1 MVKSKPV
8 PFKTLVA
15 ALLND
20 QEPFPPRYLHRF
32 SDLIDE
38 DSQALIQ
45 AWPKVSP
52 ARRVALLEDL
62 DELNQADDL
71 LSFEE
76 VCKLALKDAQAQV
89 RLLGVKILKEYELPQ
104 YISNF
109 IQMAKHDHDGEVRA
123 AAAGALGN
131 FTYLGEVDKIHPST
145 HQRIEEALLSILN
158 SKDESIVRRRA
169 LEALGYSSREEVKPA
184 IEQAYASGDQDWLIS
199 ALNAMGNSA
208 DSTWKPKV
216 IAMFNHQHP
225 LVRAEAASAAGEIE
239 IKSAVPALLR
249 MLVDMDLD
257 VRMAV
262 IWSLSQI
269 GGKGVR
275 KALETMLEASE
286 DDDEADM
293 LERALENL
301 DFTEDLGAI
310 ALLNIADNGE
320 EDGELFNEDE
330 LDDLDELGDGQA

>member
-1 MVKSKPV
+1 MVKSKPI

-15 ALLND
+15 TLLND

-32 SDLIDE
+32 SDLLDE
-38 DSQALIQ
+38 DSQSLTQ
-45 AWPKVSP
+45 AWPKISP
-52 ARRVALLEDL
+52 MRRVALLEDL

-76 VCKLALKDAQAQV
+76 VCKLAIKDSQAQV

-104 YISNF
+104 YISDF
-109 IQMAKHDHDGEVRA
+109 IQMAKHDGDGAVRA
-123 AAAGALGN
+123 AAADALGA
-131 FTYLGEVDKIHPST
+131 FTYLGEVDKLHPST
-145 HQRIEEALLSILN
+145 HQRIEDALLSILN
-158 SKDESIVRRRA
+158 SQDESIVRRRA
-169 LEALGYSSREEVKPA
+169 LEALGYSSREEVNPA
-184 IEQAYASGDQDWLIS
+184 IELAYASGDPDWLIS

-208 DSTWKPKV
+208 DNKWKSKV
-216 IAMFNHQHP
+216 IAMFDHQHP

-239 IKSAVPALLR
+239 INSAVPSLLR
-249 MLVDMDLD
+249 MLDDVDLD

-262 IWSLSQI
+262 MWSLSQI

-275 KALETMLEASE
+275 KALETMLEATE

-301 DFTEDLGAI
+301 DFTEDLGVI
-310 ALLNIADNGE
+310 PLLNIADNGE
-320 EDGELFNEDE
+320 EDEALFNEDE

>member
-1 MVKSKPV
+1 MAKAKPI
-8 PFKTLVA
+8 PFKMLVA

-32 SDLIDE
+32 SDLVSE
-38 DSQALIQ
+38 DSQTLAQ
-45 AWPKVSP
+45 AWPKISM
-52 ARRVALLEDL
+52 ARRIALLEDL

-76 VCKLALKDAQAQV
+76 VCKLAIKDSQPQV
-89 RLLGVKILKEYELPQ
+89 RLLAVKILNEYELTQ
-104 YISNF
+104 F
-109 IQMAKHDHDGEVRA
+109 IPDFIRMAQHDLDSGVRA
-123 AAAGALGN
+123 AAASALGA
-131 FTYLGEVDKIHPST
+131 FIYLGELDKLHSST
-145 HQRIEEALLSILN
+145 HQRIEQALLSILQ
-158 SKDESIVRRRA
+158 SEDESLVRRQA
-169 LEALGYSSREEVKPA
+169 LVALGFSSREDVMPA
-184 IEQAYASGDQDWLIS
+184 IEQAYASVDPEWLIS

-208 DSTWKPKV
+208 DNKWKPQV
-216 IAMFNHQHP
+216 VAMLDHQHP

-239 IKSAVPALLR
+239 IKSAVPSLLR
-249 MLVDMDLD
+249 MLGDPDLD

-275 KALETMLEASE
+275 KALETLLEATD

-301 DFTEDLGAI
+301 DFTEDLSTI
-310 ALLNIADNGE
+310 ALLDIAGTGE
-320 EDGELFNEDE
+320 EDEELFADE
-330 LDDLDELGDGQA
+330 ELDELEDEGDSRA

>member
-1 MVKSKPV
+1 MVKSKPI

-32 SDLIDE
+32 SDLLEE
-38 DSQALIQ
+38 DSQSLTQ
-45 AWPKVSP
+45 AWTKISTQ
-52 ARRVALLEDL
+52 RRVALLEDL

-76 VCKLALKDAQAQV
+76 VCKLAIKDTQAQV

-104 YISNF
+104 YISAF
-109 IQMAKHDHDGEVRA
+109 IQMAKHDDDGAVRA
-123 AAAGALGN
+123 AAAGALGA
-131 FTYLGEVDKIHPST
+131 FTYLGEVDKLHPST
-145 HQRIEEALLSILN
+145 HQRIEDVLLSILN
-158 SKDESIVRRRA
+158 SQDESIVRRQA
-169 LEALGYSSREEVKPA
+169 LEALGYSSREEVNPA
-184 IEQAYASGDQDWLIS
+184 IELAYASGDPEWLIS

-208 DSTWKPKV
+208 DSKWKPKV
-216 IAMFNHQHP
+216 IAMFDHQHP

-239 IKSAVPALLR
+239 INSAVPSLLR
-249 MLVDMDLD
+249 MLDDVDLD

-262 IWSLSQI
+262 MWSLSQI

-275 KALETMLEASE
+275 KALETMLEATE

-301 DFTEDLGAI
+301 DFTEDLGVI
-310 ALLNIADNGE
+310 PLLNIADNGE
-320 EDGELFNEDE
+320 EDEALFNEDE
-330 LDDLDELGDGQA
+330 LDDLDDLGDGQA

>member
-1 MVKSKPV
+1 MVKSKPI

-15 ALLND
+15 TLLND

-32 SDLIDE
+32 SDLLDE
-38 DSQALIQ
+38 DSQSLTQ
-45 AWPKVSP
+45 ACTKISTQ
-52 ARRVALLEDL
+52 RRVALLEDL

-76 VCKLALKDAQAQV
+76 VCKLAIKDTQAQV

-104 YISNF
+104 YISAF
-109 IQMAKHDHDGEVRA
+109 IQMAKHDDDGAVRA
-123 AAAGALGN
+123 AAAGALGA
-131 FTYLGEVDKIHPST
+131 FTYLGEVDKLHPST
-145 HQRIEEALLSILN
+145 HQRIEDALLSILN
-158 SKDESIVRRRA
+158 SQDESIVRRQA
-169 LEALGYSSREEVKPA
+169 LEALGYSSREEVNPA
-184 IEQAYASGDQDWLIS
+184 IELAYASGDPEWLIS

-208 DSTWKPKV
+208 DSKWKPKV
-216 IAMFNHQHP
+216 IAMFDHQHP

-239 IKSAVPALLR
+239 IKSAVPSLLR
-249 MLVDMDLD
+249 MLDDMDLD

-262 IWSLSQI
+262 MWSLSQI

-275 KALETMLEASE
+275 KALETMLEATE

-310 ALLNIADNGE
+310 ALLNIVDNGE
-320 EDGELFNEDE
+320 EDEELFNTDE
-330 LDDLDELGDGQA
+330 LDDLDDLGDGQA